1 MSASQHIDNWG
12 QSKNSLSFYSDPNYV
27 WDLVIIGG
35 GISGAG
41 VFREASRLDLK
52 VLLVEQKDFAS
63 GTSSRSSKL
72 VHGGLRYLKQANL
85 TLTRESVVE
94 RERLLREA
102 PGLVEPLGFLMP
114 IYGDKGPGKVA
125 MTAALSLYS
134 LLSGRKQH
142 EYFKKS
148 DFLKIL
154 PNVNP
159 QNLKGG
165 FRFYDAQVDDVRLV
179 MRTLRE
185 AMIENPKSVAL
196 NYICA
201 REIGRNADG
210 YVESVTLEDS
220 ETGVRKTIK
229 VPAVINA
236 TGSWAEH
243 LHPSPEKNLYIRPLR
258 GSHMIFPA
266 KLFPIKEAVSIIHPK
281 DSRPVFV
288 LPWEGAV
295 LLGTT
300 DVDHTNDLFDE
311 PLISVHEVEYLME
324 GLRSVFPDTKLTT
337 NDCIATYAGVRPVLS
352 KGAADPSSESRDHVL
367 WVDKGLVTTTG
378 GKLTTF
384 RRVAAQT
391 LKKAIEFLPTAEI
404 RGGCV
409 FEALDD
415 IDVSN
420 YNLSESQLRRLWGRY
435 GRDTKELLE
444 MAGKDDLNEI
454 PGTSCLWAE
463 LPYAAKTEQVRHL
476 GDLLLRRV
484 RIGLLTPNGGAE
496 FLPRVQK
503 LCQGVLDWD
512 ASKWEQEIADYKVFW
527 KMAHSLPEGVKP

>member
-1 MSASQHIDNWG
+1 MQRIE
-12 QSKNSLSFYSDPNYV
+12 NST

-35 GISGAG
+35 GITGAG
-41 VFREASRLDLK
+41 VFREASRLDLS

-85 TLTRESVVE
+85 ALTRESVVE

-114 IYGDKGPGKVA
+114 VYGDKGPGKVA

-142 EYFKKS
+142 EYFKRA
-148 DFLKIL
+148 DFLDIL

-159 QNLKGG
+159 RNLKGG
-165 FRFYDAQVDDVRLV
+165 FRYYDAQTDDARLV

-185 AMIENPKSVAL
+185 AMFENPESLAL

-201 REIGRNADG
+201 KEIGRNADG
-210 YVESVTLEDS
+210 EVDSVTLEDS
-220 ETGVRKTIK
+220 ETGVRKIIK
-229 VPAVINA
+229 TSAVINA
-236 TGSWAEH
+236 TGPWAEH
-243 LHPSPEKNLYIRPLR
+243 LHPSPEKNLHIRPLR

-266 KLFPIKEAVSIIHPK
+266 ELFPINEAVSIIHPK

-300 DVDHTNDLFDE
+300 DVDHTKELFDE
-311 PLISVHEVEYLME
+311 PFISVEEVDYLME
-324 GLRSVFPDTKLTT
+324 GLRSTFPDTRLTAQ
-337 NDCIATYAGVRPVLS
+337 DCIATYAGVRPVLS
-352 KGAADPSSESRDHVL
+352 KGTADPSSESRDHVL
-367 WVDKGLVTTTG
+367 WVNKGLVTTTG

-384 RRVAAQT
+384 RSVAAEA
-391 LKKAIEFLPTAEI
+391 LKKTIQFLPVDKV
-404 RGGCV
+404 RSGDV
-409 FEALDD
+409 FENLEG
-415 IDVSN
+415 IEISTHG
-420 YNLSESQLRRLWGRY
+420 LSESQLRRLRGRY
-435 GRDTKELLE
+435 GRSTKELLE
-444 MAGKDDLNEI
+444 MAGKDDLTEI

-463 LPYAAKTEQVRHL
+463 LPYAAKNEQVRHL

-484 RIGLLTPNGGAE
+484 RIGLLTPNGGKE

-503 LCQGVLDWD
+503 LCQGALDWE
-512 ASKWEQEIADYKVFW
+512 AAKWEQEIADYQAFW
-527 KMAHSLPEGVKP
+527 EMAHGLPEGVKP

>member
-1 MSASQHIDNWG
+1 MKDT
-12 QSKNSLSFYSDPNYV
+12 

-35 GISGAG
+35 GITGAG
-41 VFREASRLDLK
+41 VFREASRLDLS

-85 TLTRESVVE
+85 ALTRESVVE

-114 IYGDKGPGKVA
+114 IYSDKGPGKMA

-142 EYFKKS
+142 EYFKRA
-148 DFLKIL
+148 DFLNIL

-165 FRFYDAQVDDVRLV
+165 FRFYDAQADDARLV

-185 AMIENPKSVAL
+185 AIIENPNSLAR

-201 REIGRNADG
+201 KEIGRNADG
-210 YVESVTLEDS
+210 EVDSVTLEDT
-220 ETGVRKTIK
+220 ETGARKTIK
-229 VPAVINA
+229 TSAVINA

-243 LHPSPEKNLYIRPLR
+243 LHPSPEKNLHIRPLR

-266 KLFPIKEAVSIIHPK
+266 ELFPIKEAVSIIHPR

-300 DVDHTNDLFDE
+300 DVDHKKELFDE
-311 PLISVHEVEYLME
+311 PFISVQEVDYLME
-324 GLRSVFPDTKLTT
+324 GLHSAFPDTRLTAQ
-337 NDCIATYAGVRPVLS
+337 DCIATFAGVRGVLS
-352 KGAADPSSESRDHVL
+352 KGTADPSSESRDHVL
-367 WVDKGLVTTTG
+367 WVNKGLITTTG

-384 RRVAAQT
+384 RSVAVGA
-391 LKKAIEFLPTAEI
+391 LKKAIEFLPVDKV
-404 RGGCV
+404 RSGDV
-409 FEALDD
+409 FENLDD
-415 IDVSN
+415 FEVSTHG
-420 YNLSESQLRRLWGRY
+420 LSESQLRRLRGRY

-444 MAGKDDLNEI
+444 MAGKDDLTEI
-454 PGTSCLWAE
+454 PDTSFLWAE
-463 LPYAAKTEQVRHL
+463 LPYAAKNEQIRHL
-476 GDLLLRRV
+476 DDLLLRRV

-496 FLPRVQK
+496 FLPRVQT

-512 ASKWEQEIADYKVFW
+512 APKWEQEIADYQAFW
-527 KMAHSLPEGVKP
+527 KMAHGLPEGVKP

>member
-1 MSASQHIDNWG
+1 LNALQHIE
-12 QSKNSLSFYSDPNYV
+12 NST

-35 GISGAG
+35 GITGAG

-52 VLLVEQKDFAS
+52 VLLVEQNDFAWGS
-63 GTSSRSSKL
+63 SSRSSKL

-85 TLTRESVVE
+85 ALTRESVVE

-114 IYGDKGPGKVA
+114 IYDDRGPGKVA

-142 EYFKKS
+142 EYFKRA

-154 PNVNP
+154 PDVNSRD
-159 QNLKGG
+159 LKGG
-165 FRFYDAQVDDVRLV
+165 FRFYDAQTDDVRLV

-185 AMIENPKSVAL
+185 AMLENPESLAL

-201 REIGRNADG
+201 KEIGRNADG
-210 YVESVTLEDS
+210 DVESVTLEDS
-220 ETGVRKTIK
+220 ETGARKTIK
-229 VPAVINA
+229 TSAVVNA
-236 TGSWAEH
+236 TGAWAEH
-243 LHPSPEKNLYIRPLR
+243 LHPSPEKNLHLRPLR

-266 KLFPIKEAVSIIHPK
+266 ERFPITEAVSIIHPN

-300 DVDHTNDLFDE
+300 DVDHTNELFDE
-311 PLISVHEVEYLME
+311 PFISVEEVDYLME
-324 GLRSVFPDTKLTT
+324 GLRSVFPDTKLTA
-337 NDCIATYAGVRPVLS
+337 NDCIATYAGVRPVIS
-352 KGAADPSSESRDHVL
+352 TGAADPSSESRDHVL

-384 RRVAAQT
+384 RSVAVQA
-391 LKKAIEFLPTAEI
+391 LKKTIEFLPADEVCS
-404 RGGCV
+404 GDV
-409 FEALDD
+409 FENLDSFE
-415 IDVSN
+415 VSTHG
-420 YNLSESQLRRLWGRY
+420 LSESQLRRLRGRY
-435 GRDTKELLE
+435 GRDIKDLLE
-444 MAGKDDLNEI
+444 MAGKDDLTEI
-454 PGTSCLWAE
+454 PGTSFLWAE
-463 LPYAAKTEQVRHL
+463 LPYAAKNEQVRHL

-484 RIGLLTPNGGAE
+484 RIGLLTPNGGE
-496 FLPRVQK
+496 NFLPRVQK

-512 ASKWEQEIADYKVFW
+512 APKWEQEIADYKAFW
-527 KMAHSLPEGVKP
+527 KMAHSLPEGVMP